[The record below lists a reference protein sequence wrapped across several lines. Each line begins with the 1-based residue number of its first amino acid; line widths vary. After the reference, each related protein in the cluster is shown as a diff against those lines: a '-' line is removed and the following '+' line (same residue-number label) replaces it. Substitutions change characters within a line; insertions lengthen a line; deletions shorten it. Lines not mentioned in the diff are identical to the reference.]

1 MPNFEQQQDETAQR
15 FDEARQTIGG
25 LLPKLPFVA
34 RLNMHVDDR
43 WLVARITAL
52 IAVPFSLLFTWAY
65 MYGGRERT
73 LFLAL
78 CIVGTFVVSF
88 LIAIGVW
95 FFLVRP
101 NREAAEWLIR
111 RR

>member
-1 MPNFEQQQDETAQR
+1 MPNLEQQPDETSQR

-25 LLPKLPFVA
+25 LLPKLPLMA
-34 RLNMHVDDR
+34 RLKMHVDDR
-43 WLVARITAL
+43 WLVTRITAL
-52 IAVPFSLLFTWAY
+52 IAVPFSLFFTWAY
-65 MYGGRERT
+65 MGGDREKT
-73 LFLAL
+73 LLLAV

-88 LIAIGVW
+88 MIAIAVW
-95 FFLVRP
+95 FLLVRP